1 MYIECIGYRDA
12 MYGSS
17 LLGHDTFLKNLYK
30 PQARPIQSLMKFPAG
45 SPLT

>member
-30 PQARPIQSLMKFPAG
+30 PHLGRLVPFRV
-45 SPLT
+45 